1 MSLVTSLGEAEGV
14 GLAQPGGRRLGFPLC
29 FPARH
34 SLNVAW
40 TGVEDHSP
48 RPPGLDAV
56 AALLGQDGE
65 VAQGEVAVDA
75 LVDAAKLVGTLEGQ
89 DPPPAGFGLGRLAR
103 LAVQDGLAEM
113 QLGVVGVDPEPSGT
127 GVESRRD
134 VSEHLVAAGDQ
145 GEELPHDGIGGSRPG
160 QAAPE
165 VPERCGSVLALDG
178 DRAQVEEDERVIG
191 TLGQLGLEDLAI
203 ALELAFPQRRVGVA
217 GVPDRDL
224 GPPHRDIRPPQRRQ
238 DLLGGPL
245 GPDPAKPITNN

>member
-1 MSLVTSLGEAEGV
+1 M
-14 GLAQPGGRRLGFPLC
+14 FPR
-29 FPARH
+29 AH
-34 SLNVAW
+34 SLSVAW

-127 GVESRRD
+127 IMDWSPRSRTSNPRSRSPA
-134 VSEHLVAAGDQ
+134 VIPRHLDYG
-145 GEELPHDGIGGSRPG
+145 
-160 QAAPE
+160 
-165 VPERCGSVLALDG
+165 
-178 DRAQVEEDERVIG
+178 
-191 TLGQLGLEDLAI
+191 
-203 ALELAFPQRRVGVA
+203 
-217 GVPDRDL
+217 
-224 GPPHRDIRPPQRRQ
+224 
-238 DLLGGPL
+238 
-245 GPDPAKPITNN
+245 